1 MFLCLYARL
10 HSITSH
16 THHSNLKSHTYL
28 SCHPPQSEYGTP
40 KGFTKYTQV
49 RLWMHMAAIC
59 VRRTCTHCGRVFGSS
74 ITALNFCYYVC
85 CNCHQ
90 NSNHTPG
97 TSLYIKYFLP
107 EVRLAIQSSMSVSP
121 LNCSLKGEE
130 PFVSLGVWMA
140 IRGFEGSLQQITHV
154 ISDRLNCIC

>member
-1 MFLCLYARL
+1 MPDYT
-10 HSITSH
+10 TSH
-16 THHSNLKSHTYL
+16 PTLTTATSNLTHNF

-40 KGFTKYTQV
+40 KGLTKYIQV
-49 RLWMHMAAIC
+49 LLWMHMAAIG
-59 VRRTCTHCGRVFGSS
+59 VRGTCKPCGRVFESS

-85 CNCHQ
+85 VVNVTKIATTTQ
-90 NSNHTPG
+90 VLLFVLNN
-97 TSLYIKYFLP
+97 FLP

-140 IRGFEGSLQQITHV
+140 IRGLEGSLQQITHV